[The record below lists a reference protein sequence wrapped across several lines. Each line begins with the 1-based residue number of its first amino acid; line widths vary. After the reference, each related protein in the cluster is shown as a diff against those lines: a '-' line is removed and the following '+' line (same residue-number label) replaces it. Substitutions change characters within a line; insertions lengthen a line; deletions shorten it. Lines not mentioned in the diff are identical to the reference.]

1 MVNVHV
7 EKTSLPESPQRP
19 TTLSWVVAWTAMVIG
34 IAASLAANV
43 AHATPTVTGRT
54 IAGWAPVALLL
65 VVEVLAHTPRPRFW
79 VLAWARYLGTA
90 IVAGVAATAS
100 YRHMRGLALQAG
112 EDWLTASTLPLSADG
127 LILVASVSL
136 MALAYERRAAMAA
149 EEAARPA
156 PMPMPMPMP
165 LAVPAMPQPDPV
177 PLPPDAA
184 VDPAREAAVPGDA
197 DPVPLPEAA
206 AAVPGDADP
215 VPLPEAAAAV
225 PADAD
230 PVPLPAMPDPVPL
243 PAMPDPV
250 PLPAMPDP
258 VPLPAMPDPVP
269 LPWKSD
275 APLPDALAAG
285 LDRFPDETRRRF
297 ERAYR
302 IALAA
307 DAAGHPLTGAE
318 LGAQCERGERWGR
331 DRLSEVRT
339 TVRGRVLS
347 GVS

>member
-1 MVNVHV
+1 M
-7 EKTSLPESPQRP
+7 PETPQRP

-43 AHATPTVTGRT
+43 AHATPTVAGRT

-156 PMPMPMPMP
+156 PMPMP
-165 LAVPAMPQPDPV
+165 LAVSAMPQPDPV
-177 PLPPDAA
+177 PLPPEAA
-184 VDPAREAAVPGDA
+184 VDPAREAA
-197 DPVPLPEAA
+197 
-206 AAVPGDADP
+206 AAVPGDAGP

-243 PAMPDPV
+243 P
-250 PLPAMPDP
+250 L
-258 VPLPAMPDPVP
+258 P